1 MKKYVLGIIA
11 GIIVVNFNGCT
22 PVPRQDQEITTGCQF
37 AREQTSDGLR
47 ATCSVTGMPVNVLI
61 DPMNSA
67 NRTCSV
73 TSVSLY
79 NQHISMS
86 ATLIYGENNEDDN
99 SLVRVGVNIE
109 NGNHSANVAKSSAIL
124 SSCTETI
131 GPIANISTSFSGKQ
145 VVYIDKTKNPMCV
158 YQSRYDGIT
167 FFQTG
172 TETLTGIG
180 GDLSSVT
187 RVATE
192 EAIARQIDL
201 EAARAVNRLL
211 GLGSN
216 LNDTFVAR
224 SGRCQNDY
232 RTFNG
237 N

>member
-11 GIIVVNFNGCT
+11 GIIVVNLNGCT
-22 PVPRQDQEITTGCQF
+22 PLPRPDQSVTTECQF

-47 ATCSVTGMPVNVLI
+47 ATCSVTGSPTNVLI

-67 NRTCSV
+67 NRNCSV

-86 ATLIYGENNEDDN
+86 ATLTYGENNEDGDY
-99 SLVRVGVNIE
+99 LVRIGVDIE
-109 NGNHSANVAKSSAIL
+109 NGNHTANAAKSVVL

-131 GPIANISTSFSGKQ
+131 GPIVNIETSFSGKHI
-145 VVYIDKTKNPMCV
+145 VYIDKTKVPMCV
-158 YQSRYDGIT
+158 YQSRYNGIT
-167 FFQTG
+167 FSQTG
-172 TETLTGIG
+172 TESMTGIE
-180 GDLSSVT
+180 GDLSFAT
-187 RVATE
+187 KAATE

-211 GLGSN
+211 GLGSS
-216 LNDTFVAR
+216 LNDAFEAR
-224 SGRCQNDY
+224 SGRCQDDY
-232 RTFNG
+232 RIFNG